1 MNGRGITPSQAAD
14 DRIAALF
21 GPSVTQR
28 NTLLVFAWIRNDTN
42 TDTNG
47 TLSNTT
53 LLSPESPLGPL
64 DAFSDRLNKSC
75 VAFGV
80 MSNVS
85 DFILSV
91 DGYSLMLA
99 RGFPSEAA
107 DAYLAPSHRSTIF
120 PVSFRTNRGLSSEDF
135 AHYLQEQV
143 DGPLWPN
150 QTARTALGLEV
161 MGNDAFMST
170 IQGSVEHDM
179 ALGDGIVIPLAFA
192 MLAFMVRSLR
202 VLLLVLSSL
211 IVAGLTAFGLM
222 YFCTLVLDV
231 MSATLSL
238 MMSLVIALTIDYG
251 LFLMTRFR
259 DALVDGE
266 AVDEALAT
274 SLASAGHTILVS
286 GITLTIAF
294 IGLLIVPLDTLGALG
309 VGCGTAVMAVL
320 ISNLTFV
327 PAVLLTFSSFFGNV
341 AKAVSPPVDRV
352 ALIGDGAH
360 SDGVPHALINS
371 DSTPK
376 PRRTSRVRCCVTW
389 RGFSEW
395 IVRPPVA
402 VVTVLLVCG
411 ITAPFGY
418 PALTYSTSQSVEMAL
433 PRGADVTEAFLTM
446 SKEFGYGYLNAY
458 TLLVA
463 VPADSNVTV
472 LSHEYYNASRSAVNA
487 LVAALPNTTVSMF
500 EGVST
505 AGGQTIDHTYTEQC
519 LDPNSLFYK
528 LSFCVALRFQF
539 DQDVNAN
546 RTASLFTVS
555 INAFDPNAE
564 LGFDWYRTFLAVLPE
579 VERNTSLELALTGG
593 PAPGWD
599 SVQMAY
605 DDFPLMIGIVSGTI
619 LLVVGIALKSVLIP
633 VRSLLAVAL
642 TLGFCYGSA
651 SLVYEWGVL
660 DWMGFMGLHTMSPHD
675 RALLWMPP
683 LVSFGIIVGLCLDY
697 DLFLL
702 IRVAD
707 YRKSGA
713 GMPNRDAVVLG
724 LCSTGPIITAAGVIM
739 AVAFCGLLFSSTMA
753 MNQLAFFMVS
763 AVLYDTFVVRT
774 LLVPALMS
782 LMGDAVWWPG
792 LKPQHNMYK

>member
-1 MNGRGITPSQAAD
+1 MNGRGVTPSQAAD
-14 DRIAALF
+14 ERIAALY
-21 GPSVTQR
+21 GPNVTQR
-28 NTLLVFAWIRNDTN
+28 NNLLIFAWIRDDDKTSNASSM
-42 TDTNG
+42 
-47 TLSNTT
+47 SNTT
-53 LLSPESPLGPL
+53 LFSADSPLGDL
-64 DAFSDRLNKSC
+64 RAFSARLNASC
-75 VAFGV
+75 YAFGGNE
-80 MSNVS
+80 SR
-85 DFILSV
+85 DFIVSV
-91 DGYSLMLA
+91 DGYELMLA
-99 RGFPSEAA
+99 RHFPPEAA
-107 DAYLAPSHRSTIF
+107 AAYMAPSNRSTIF
-120 PVSFRTNRGLSSEDF
+120 PISFRTDRGLSSEDF
-135 AHYLQEQV
+135 AHYLQGQV
-143 DGPLWPN
+143 TGAMWPN
-150 QTARTALGLEV
+150 GTARSQLGLEV

-192 MLAFMVRSLR
+192 MLAVMVRSLR

-266 AVDEALAT
+266 SVEDALTT

-286 GITLTIAF
+286 GVTLTIAF

-320 ISNLTFV
+320 VSNLTFV
-327 PAVLLTFSSFFGNV
+327 PALLLTFSTFFGNV
-341 AKAVSPPVDRV
+341 ARPAAGKVDRV
-352 ALIGDGAH
+352 SLL
-360 SDGVPHALINS
+360 SDDANASGSDPTINS
-371 DSTPK
+371 GAIPK
-376 PRRTSRVRCCVTW
+376 RRSRIRCCVTW

-395 IVRPPVA
+395 IVRPPIA
-402 VVTVLLVCG
+402 AVTVLLVCAV
-411 ITAPFGY
+411 TAPFGY

-446 SKEFGYGYLNAY
+446 SKEFGFGYLNAY

-463 VPADSNVTV
+463 VPPTSNMTV
-472 LSHEYYNASRSAVNA
+472 LSDAYYDASRAAVSA
-487 LVAALPNTTVSMF
+487 LVAALPNTTLAMF
-500 EGVST
+500 NGVST
-505 AGGQTIDHTYTEQC
+505 AGGQKIEVLYTTSC
-519 LDPNSLFYK
+519 LDPMSIIYDLTY
-528 LSFCVALRFQF
+528 CVALRYQF
-539 DQDVNAN
+539 EQDVNAN

-555 INAFDPNAE
+555 INSFDPNAE
-564 LGFDWYRTFLAVLPE
+564 LGRDWYQTFLSVIPE
-579 VERNTSLELALTGG
+579 VERNTSLTLALTGG

-605 DDFPLMIGIVSGTI
+605 DDFPLMVGIVSGTI

-633 VRSLLAVAL
+633 LRSLLAVAL
-642 TLGFCYGSA
+642 TLAFCYGSA

-660 DWMGFMGLHTMSPHD
+660 DWMGFMGLHTMSPND

-707 YRKSGA
+707 FRKSGG
-713 GMPNRDAVVLG
+713 GMANRDAVVLG
-724 LCSTGPIITAAGVIM
+724 LSTTGPIITAAGVIM
-739 AVAFCGLLFSSTMA
+739 AVAFCGLLFSATMA

-782 LMGDAVWWPG
+782 LMGDSVWWPG
-792 LKPQHNMYK
+792 LRREHNMYK